1 MDDSFANITIAPADL
16 ETIAELITMRFPLRL
31 QEARRLARMRGLMTV
46 TADLNRTLSIYA
58 QHALVHCQGTAGT
71 SDLSADTVALNRTLR
86 AFCAEICTIA
96 AEYDSINR
104 PSIPFTVSEEDFGP
118 GERRDF
124 MPWQTPSPGAY
135 AASDAGMRS

>member
-1 MDDSFANITIAPADL
+1 MDDSFSNITIAPADL
-16 ETIAELITMRFPLRL
+16 ETVAELITMRFPLRL
-31 QEARRLARMRGLMTV
+31 REARRLARMRGLMTV

-86 AFCAEICTIA
+86 AFCAEIRAIA

-104 PSIPFTVSEEDFGP
+104 PSIPFTTSEENIER

-124 MPWQTPSPGAY
+124 MPWQTPSLSAY
-135 AASDAGMRS
+135 SASDARMRS

>member
-1 MDDSFANITIAPADL
+1 MDDGFSNITIAPADL
-16 ETIAELITMRFPLRL
+16 ETVADLITMRFPLRL
-31 QEARRLARMRGLMTV
+31 REARRLARMRSLMTV

-58 QHALVHCQGTAGT
+58 KHALVHCQGSAGT

-86 AFCAEICTIA
+86 AFCAEIRTIA

-104 PSIPFTVSEEDFGP
+104 PSIPFTASEENIEP

-124 MPWQTPSPGAY
+124 MPWHAPSPGSY
-135 AASDAGMRS
+135 SASDAGMRS

>member
-1 MDDSFANITIAPADL
+1 MDEGFSNITIAPADL
-16 ETIAELITMRFPLRL
+16 ETVAELITMRFPLRFR
-31 QEARRLARMRGLMTV
+31 EARRLARMRGLMTV

-86 AFCAEICTIA
+86 AFCAEICAIA

-104 PSIPFTVSEEDFGP
+104 PNIPFTASEEGFNP

-124 MPWQTPSPGAY
+124 MPWQMPSPSAY
-135 AASDAGMRS
+135 SAVKAGMRS